1 MAHPRKTRDRL
12 RRLYVFDNQPLETA
26 ALQCNVSIST
36 ARRWRDE
43 SIADGDNW
51 ERARAAQLLAA
62 DGVEATAR
70 AALAGFLTQY
80 QACMDQ
86 LATADIDPGKKVGL
100 FAQLADSYTKIVSA
114 SRRVLPETDELA
126 VAMDVV
132 RHLAGHVRDHH
143 AEHAPALLTVLESFQ
158 TELGRIYG

>member
-1 MAHPRKTRDRL
+1 MAHPRETRERL

-51 ERARAAQLLAA
+51 ERARAAQLLAS

-80 QACMDQ
+80 QACMDE
-86 LATADIDPGKKVGL
+86 LATCELAPAQKVGL

-132 RHLAGHVRDHH
+132 RYLAGHVRDHH
-143 AEHAPALLTVLESFQ
+143 AAHAPALLTVLESFQ

>member
-1 MAHPRKTRDRL
+1 MAHPRETRDKL
-12 RRLYVFDNQPLETA
+12 RRLYVFDQQPLETA

-36 ARRWRDE
+36 ARRWRDDAM
-43 SIADGDNW
+43 ADGDNW

-80 QACMDQ
+80 QACMDE
-86 LATADIDPGKKVGL
+86 LATCELAPAQKVGL

-126 VAMDVV
+126 VAMDVI
-132 RHLAGHVRDHH
+132 RHLAEHVRDNH
-143 AEHAPALLTVLESFQ
+143 AGLAPALLTALESFQ
-158 TELGRIYG
+158 GRLSEIYG